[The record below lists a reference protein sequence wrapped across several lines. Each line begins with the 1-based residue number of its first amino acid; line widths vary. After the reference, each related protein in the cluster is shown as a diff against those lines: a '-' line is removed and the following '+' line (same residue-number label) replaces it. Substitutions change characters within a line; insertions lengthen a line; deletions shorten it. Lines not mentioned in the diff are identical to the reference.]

1 MLKLEERVEVV
12 EDKVDRLES
21 LFGQFMAQTGRLI
34 NRLER
39 QLEQRAVQI
48 EQQAERDRQQWQE
61 HLKQSDERWEKQLA
75 EMDQRWEKQ
84 RAESD
89 QRWEKQRAEDRQQL
103 AEMDQ
108 RLEKQRAEDHQRLA
122 EMDQRWEKQRAEDRQ
137 HWNKRW
143 GELAQKMGTIAED
156 IVAPNLPRIARVHF
170 GCQDLEDFM
179 VRRKVKNKQDPSKR
193 REFDVI
199 AVCAD
204 KVLINETK
212 STPSVEAIND
222 FVKALAEVTA
232 YFPEYQGKTIIP
244 IFASLYLDDD
254 LVNYLTKKRIYALAM
269 GDETMELL
277 NGQRLTLTEQRS

>member
-84 RAESD
+84 RAE
-89 QRWEKQRAEDRQQL
+89 DR
-103 AEMDQ
+103 
-108 RLEKQRAEDHQRLA
+108 QRLA

-244 IFASLYLDDD
+244 IFASWYLDDD

-277 NGQRLTLTEQRS
+277 NGQRLTLTGQRS

>member
-1 MLKLEERVEVV
+1 MLNLEDRIEIV

-21 LFGQFMAQTGRLI
+21 LFGQFMVQTERVI

-39 QLEQRAVQI
+39 QGEKRAVQL
-48 EQQAERDRQQWQE
+48 EQQAEKDRQQWQE
-61 HLKQSDERWEKQLA
+61 HLRQSDERWQQQLA

-84 RAESD
+84 RAEDHQQLAEMD
-89 QRWEKQRAEDRQQL
+89 QRWEKQQAEDRQQL
-103 AEMDQ
+103 AEM
-108 RLEKQRAEDHQRLA
+108 E
-122 EMDQRWEKQRAEDRQ
+122 QRWEKQRAEDRQ

-156 IVAPNLPRIARVHF
+156 IVAPNLPRLARVHF

-222 FVKALAEVTA
+222 FINALAEVTA

-277 NGQRLTLTEQRS
+277 NGQRFTLIEPRG

>member
-1 MLKLEERVEVV
+1 MFKLEERVEVV
-12 EDKVDRLES
+12 EDKVDKLES
-21 LFGQFMAQTGRLI
+21 LLGYFIVQTERII

-39 QLEQRAVQI
+39 QGEQRAVQLEQRAVQI
-48 EQQAERDRQQWQE
+48 EQQADKDRQQWQE
-61 HLKQSDERWEKQLA
+61 YLKQSDERWEKQ
-75 EMDQRWEKQ
+75 
-84 RAESD
+84 
-89 QRWEKQRAEDRQQL
+89 
-103 AEMDQ
+103 
-108 RLEKQRAEDHQRLA
+108 LA

>member
-1 MLKLEERVEVV
+1 MLNLEERVEVV
-12 EDKVDRLES
+12 EDKVDRLEG
-21 LFGQFMAQTGRLI
+21 LLGHFIVQTERLI

-39 QLEQRAVQI
+39 QQEQRAVQLEQRAVKI
-48 EQQAERDRQQWQE
+48 EQQAEKDRQQWQE
-61 HLKQSDERWEKQLA
+61 HLRQADERWQQQLA
-75 EMDQRWEKQ
+75 EF
-84 RAESD
+84 D

-108 RLEKQRAEDHQRLA
+108 RWEKQRAEDRQQLA

-222 FVKALAEVTA
+222 FIKALEEVTA

-277 NGQRLTLTEQRS
+277 NGQRFTLIKE

>member
-1 MLKLEERVEVV
+1 
-12 EDKVDRLES
+12 
-21 LFGQFMAQTGRLI
+21 LI

-39 QLEQRAVQI
+39 QQEQRAVQLEQRAVQI
-48 EQQAERDRQQWQE
+48 EQQADKDRQQWQE

-84 RAESD
+84 RAEDRQQLAEMDQRWEKQRAESD
-89 QRWEKQRAEDRQQL
+89 QRWEKQRAEDR
-103 AEMDQ
+103 
-108 RLEKQRAEDHQRLA
+108 QRLA

-244 IFASLYLDDD
+244 IFASWYLDDD

>member
-61 HLKQSDERWEKQLA
+61 HLKQSDERWEKQ
-75 EMDQRWEKQ
+75 
-84 RAESD
+84 
-89 QRWEKQRAEDRQQL
+89 
-103 AEMDQ
+103 
-108 RLEKQRAEDHQRLA
+108 LA

-277 NGQRLTLTEQRS
+277 NGQRLTLTGQRS

>member
-1 MLKLEERVEVV
+1 MLNLEDRIEIVET
-12 EDKVDRLES
+12 KVDRLEG
-21 LFGQFMAQTGRLI
+21 LLGHFIVQTEMLI

-39 QLEQRAVQI
+39 QQEQRAVQLEQRATQLEQRATQL
-48 EQQAERDRQQWQE
+48 EQQAEKDRQQWQE
-61 HLKQSDERWEKQLA
+61 HLRQSDERWERRWLEFQQQLDDA
-75 EMDQRWEKQ
+75 NQRWEKQ
-84 RAESD
+84 R
-89 QRWEKQRAEDRQQL
+89 
-103 AEMDQ
+103 
-108 RLEKQRAEDHQRLA
+108 A

-222 FVKALAEVTA
+222 FINALAEVTD

-277 NGQRLTLTEQRS
+277 NGQRFALIKE

>member
-61 HLKQSDERWEKQLA
+61 HLKQSDERWEKQ
-75 EMDQRWEKQ
+75 
-84 RAESD
+84 
-89 QRWEKQRAEDRQQL
+89 
-103 AEMDQ
+103 
-108 RLEKQRAEDHQRLA
+108 LA

-277 NGQRLTLTEQRS
+277 NGQRLTLTEISKMS